1 MIYQISLDLMH
12 LVFGILMLLFFILV
26 FTIGIFLLIRGYQRK
41 LNNIIIM
48 GGAFLAMTI
57 GFLMQFLIKEHGF
70 LIREILS
77 LIGFT
82 FIIIFTNMTFYK
94 HKSHL
99 SNYLLI
105 IGILLAI
112 NQFIFQLFVDYI
124 TPNNKFIH
132 YTKIALDL
140 PFNLLVFNWMA
151 FAAYSS
157 YKKLRDEQIAPWI
170 KTRYKLIALSSF
182 IMSFHSIPEFFQ
194 PFEIPMGDPSNLTS
208 LIVLGF
214 ISAISIIFVIL
225 FGLAWIMPNWLKNLF
240 NKEYSPVEEE
250 YYSENELMELIKNQL
265 YKREIYG
272 NI

>member
-1 MIYQISLDLMH
+1 MIHQISFDIMH
-12 LVFGILMLLFFILV
+12 LTFGILMLLFFVLV
-26 FTIGIFLLIRGYQRK
+26 SIIGLFLLIRGYQRNLK
-41 LNNIIIM
+41 NIITM
-48 GGAFLAMTI
+48 GIAFLAMTI
-57 GFLMQFLIKEHGF
+57 GFLMQFLIKQNGF

-82 FIIIFTNMTFYK
+82 FIIVFTNMTFYK

-99 SNYLLI
+99 SNYILI

-124 TPNNKFIH
+124 TPDNRFIH

-157 YKKLRDEQIAPWI
+157 YIKLRAEQIAPWI

>member
-12 LVFGILMLLFFILV
+12 FVFGILMLLFFVLV
-26 FTIGIFLLIRGYQRK
+26 STIGLFLLIRGNQRK
-41 LNNIIIM
+41 LNNIITM
-48 GGAFLAMTI
+48 GFAFLAMTI
-57 GFLMQFLIKEHGF
+57 GFLMQFLIKEYGF

-82 FIIIFTNMTFYK
+82 FIIVFTNMTFYR

-99 SNYLLI
+99 RNYLLI

-112 NQFIFQLFVDYI
+112 NQFVFQLFVDYI
-124 TPNNKFIH
+124 TPNNRFIH

-157 YKKLRDEQIAPWI
+157 YIKLRNESITPWVI
-170 KTRYKLIALSSF
+170 TRYKLIALSSF

-194 PFEIPMGDPSNLTS
+194 PFEIPMGDPSNIAS
-208 LIVLGF
+208 LLVLGF
-214 ISAISIIFVIL
+214 ISTISLIFVLL
-225 FGLAWIMPNWLKNLF
+225 FGLAWIMPNWLKNMI
-240 NKEYSPVEEE
+240 NRDYTPIKEESYSD
-250 YYSENELMELIKNQL
+250 NELMELIKNQL
-265 YKREIYG
+265 TKRELYG